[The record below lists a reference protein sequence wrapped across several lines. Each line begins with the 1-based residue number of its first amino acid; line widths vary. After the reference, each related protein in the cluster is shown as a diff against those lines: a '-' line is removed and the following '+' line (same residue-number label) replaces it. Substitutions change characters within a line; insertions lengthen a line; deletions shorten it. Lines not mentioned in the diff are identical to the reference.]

1 MFEYFVNTKCYW
13 FIILILSLENDY
25 QMVPRHKQDYFK
37 DNNMFLG
44 KSKVEPPLV
53 FENSQ
58 SVSNSDTQEFSLSSS
73 TIKTT
78 MLIEI
83 VNSWILICKTEV
95 ENYDIRY
102 TVKWCKKIKRENEQP
117 SRGVLVERCSGN
129 MQQIYRRT
137 HMLKCDFNKVTN
149 HTSAWVFSCKL
160 AYF

>member
-37 DNNMFLG
+37 VG

-58 SVSNSDTQEFSLSSS
+58 SVSNSDTQEFSLSSN

-83 VNSWILICKTEV
+83 VNS
-95 ENYDIRY
+95 
-102 TVKWCKKIKRENEQP
+102 
-117 SRGVLVERCSGN
+117 
-129 MQQIYRRT
+129 
-137 HMLKCDFNKVTN
+137 
-149 HTSAWVFSCKL
+149 
-160 AYF
+160 